1 MSDNKLKQDI
11 KFLLLI
17 QFKIKPTGT
26 YMYISILMLYI
37 VFDQFHFLSFHNT
50 SDQSIIQLTLVI
62 TSLKYKGGIFATYK
76 LQHHTD

>member
-1 MSDNKLKQDI
+1 
-11 KFLLLI
+11 
-17 QFKIKPTGT
+17 
-26 YMYISILMLYI
+26 MLYI